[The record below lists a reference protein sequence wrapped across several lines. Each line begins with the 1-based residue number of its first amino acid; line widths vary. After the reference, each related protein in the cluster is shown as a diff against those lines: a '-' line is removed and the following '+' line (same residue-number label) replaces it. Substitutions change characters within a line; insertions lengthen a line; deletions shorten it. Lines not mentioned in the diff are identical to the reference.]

1 MAEGTFESTLPCGGT
16 LRIFKSNWEIR
27 YYFPG
32 PDRRYNG
39 TFVTIP
45 GNLIEQYI
53 AAYEDNWEEYQ
64 QLKRTIPAGGEFSKP
79 AKMGMSIRIGGF
91 FQGVCLKSYHM
102 PVASRGHLDRILDG
116 YREATRR
123 VNEVQTSLIAS
134 VAKPVETL
142 IPPLVQP
149 DGVTRTETLSLE
161 ERWERS
167 RAEAKAV
174 TEAKAKGLI
183 NVQVKAVAETVNK
196 PFDPYASQRNK
207 RGRKSHL
214 AAAINQ
220 NIHDNPGMGCV
231 WFAVFVVLIV
241 GSFVLAIAK

>member
-1 MAEGTFESTLPCGGT
+1 MAEGTFELTLPCGGT

-45 GNLIEQYI
+45 GNMIEQYI

-64 QLKRTIPAGGEFSKP
+64 QLKHTVPAGGEFSKL
-79 AKMGMSIRIGGF
+79 AKMGMSIRVGGF
-91 FQGVCLKSYHM
+91 YQGVCLKAYHM
-102 PVASRGHLDRILDG
+102 PIASRGHLDRVLDG
-116 YREATRR
+116 YRDAILR
-123 VNEVQTSLIAS
+123 VNGVQTSLNAFS
-134 VAKPVETL
+134 AKPVATA

-149 DGVTRTETLSLE
+149 DGVARTETLSLE

-174 TEAKAKGLI
+174 TEAKAKGLAD
-183 NVQVKAVAETVNK
+183 VPVKSAAETNGQ
-196 PFDPYASQRNK
+196 PFDPYASQRHK

-220 NIHDNPGMGCV
+220 SIHDDPGMGCLWLLV
-231 WFAVFVVLIV
+231 FAILIV
-241 GSFVLAIAK
+241 GSFILVVAK